1 MKERFFKLLGLAII
15 AGSLVSGWLLMDIR
29 QFVDTPLTLPEQGVV
44 YEVEPGMGV
53 IRIAADLEQRG
64 FVSNAAYLNWFAR
77 WQGDNLD
84 IKAGR
89 YRLDPGLT
97 PRALLKLLHSGA
109 VIQYSITVPEGF
121 NFKQLL
127 GLLSANPEI
136 EHEYKT
142 ASAAEIMTAL
152 GRPDVHPEGVF
163 FPDTYYFT
171 ARFSDLSVLQRAMD
185 AMQAHLAA
193 AWVERDEGLPYKTP
207 YDALIMASIIEKETS
222 LEKERTQIAGV
233 FVRRLRRHMR
243 LQTDPTV
250 IYGLGDRYDGHLHKR
265 DLRTNT
271 PYNAYVHKGLP
282 PTPIA
287 MPGLASIRAAMH
299 PDAGKS
305 LYFVSR
311 GDGSHQFSDTL
322 NAHLRAVRRYQ
333 LGGES

>member
-1 MKERFFKLLGLAII
+1 MKERLFKLAGLAIL
-15 AGSLVSGWLLMDIR
+15 AGSLISGWLLMDIR
-29 QFVDTPLTLPEQGVV
+29 QFMDIPLTLPEQGVV
-44 YEVEPGMGV
+44 YEVKPGMGV
-53 IRIAADLEQRG
+53 IRIATDMAQRG
-64 FVSNAAYLNWFAR
+64 IVGNAAYLKWFAR
-77 WQGDNLD
+77 WVGDDLD

-127 GLLSANPEI
+127 GLLATNPEI
-136 EHEYKT
+136 EHSPEA
-142 ASAAEIMTAL
+142 ASVAKIMAAL
-152 GRPDVHPEGVF
+152 GRPGVHPEGLF

-171 ARFSDLSVLQRAMD
+171 ARSADLSVLRRAME

-193 AWVERDEGLPYKTP
+193 AWVERSEGLPYDNP
-207 YDALIMASIIEKETS
+207 YEALIMASIIEKETS
-222 LEKERTQIAGV
+222 LEQERAQIAGV

-250 IYGLGDRYDGHLHKR
+250 IYGLGDRYDGRLHKR
-265 DLRTNT
+265 DLRKNT
-271 PYNAYVHKGLP
+271 PYNTYVHKGLP

-287 MPGLASIRAAMH
+287 MPGLASIRAALH
-299 PDAGKS
+299 PDDGKS

-322 NAHLRAVRRYQ
+322 SAHLRAVRRYQ
-333 LGGES
+333 LGGGS